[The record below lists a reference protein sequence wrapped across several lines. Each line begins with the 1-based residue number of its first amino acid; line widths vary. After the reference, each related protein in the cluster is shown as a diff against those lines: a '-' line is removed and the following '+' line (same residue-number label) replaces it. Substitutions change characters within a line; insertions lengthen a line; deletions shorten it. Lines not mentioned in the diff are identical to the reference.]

1 MNKTGIKEQVLL
13 EIRDLAD
20 THHIQRVLLFGSRA
34 RGDFPPTSDIDL
46 AIEGGDHVSFT
57 LDVEERTSTLL
68 KFDVVNLSGPVQPEL
83 LNSIQKEGIV
93 LYEKI

>member
-34 RGDFPPTSDIDL
+34 RGDFSP
-46 AIEGGDHVSFT
+46 G
-57 LDVEERTSTLL
+57 RSTKKL
-68 KFDVVNLSGPVQPEL
+68 
-83 LNSIQKEGIV
+83 
-93 LYEKI
+93 LYEEPTNLLVLPLVA

>member
-1 MNKTGIKEQVLL
+1 MNETGIKEQVLL

-34 RGDFPPTSDIDL
+34 RGDFSQTSEIDL
-46 AIEGGDHVSFT
+46 AIEGGDYVSFT

-68 KFDVVNLSGPVQPEL
+68 KFDVVNLSGPVQPAL
-83 LNSIQKEGIV
+83 LSSIQKEGII

>member
-13 EIRDLAD
+13 EIRDLAN

-34 RGDFPPTSDIDL
+34 RGDFSPTSDIDL
-46 AIEGGDHVSFT
+46 AIEGGDYVSFT
-57 LDVEERTSTLL
+57 LDVEETTSTLL
-68 KFDVVNLSGPVQPEL
+68 KFDVVNLNGPVQPEL
-83 LNSIQKEGIV
+83 LDSIQKEGIV

>member
-13 EIRDLAD
+13 EICDLAD

-34 RGDFPPTSDIDL
+34 RGDFSPTSDIDL

-57 LDVEERTSTLL
+57 LDVEEQTSTLL

-83 LNSIQKEGIV
+83 LNSIQKERIV